1 MDLDSEGAAREG
13 EAMDPREIERRELER
28 PPPGRD
34 FWLGLGVLV
43 GAIVISLGAMAL
55 VVWMGM
61 RK

>member
-1 MDLDSEGAAREG
+1 
-13 EAMDPREIERRELER
+13 MDPREIERRELER